1 MKTRLAEI
9 SADSKY
15 TLVVKEGF
23 YGSDGF
29 LHLFWLVLT
38 HRIWHLFR
46 HRRWC
51 D

>member
-1 MKTRLAEI
+1 MKTHLSEI

-15 TLVVKEGF
+15 TLVVENGL
-23 YGSDGF
+23 YYSWGF
-29 LHLFWLVLT
+29 LHLFWLVLS